1 MGTIDLVSAI
11 IGLIC
16 VKNLKKHLFA
26 TTKQE
31 L

>member
-1 MGTIDLVSAI
+1 MGMIDLVSAI
-11 IGLIC
+11 IGLIR
-16 VKNLKKHLFA
+16 VKNLKKHLFV